1 MRTDRSDA
9 HRGSGMSG
17 GTLGIV
23 AAVAIGI
30 VLMSTAL
37 WLSQRGRRPP
47 DTHAVAVPGLTVV
60 TLGMRGSGKTLLL
73 AGMYRCMRTP
83 SDREFY
89 LRAPHDQAIEL
100 SRWFQDVE
108 GPDDI
113 WPARTRKPGTREFV
127 FDLLTPDGG
136 GREPVLRIRYLECAG
151 ELLTEPHGSTAR
163 AELLSAVH
171 DADAL
176 IGIVDG
182 LRVLQAF
189 HGDHRGAADLRR
201 SVDAMAS
208 AMSTARSPV
217 TFVVTKW
224 DLLDDLHPDA
234 NVRLGIVRTLLMEL
248 AGFRDLVREHGR
260 RRVIRLIPV
269 TALGHDFAVLDDGIV
284 HTKPGGPPAPE
295 NVELPL
301 STVVPD
307 VLVQAELALDAATRR
322 TIVAQARSQTVL
334 RPRDAMNALGA
345 VLARLAGR
353 SLATG
358 GIDLLVGSWLAP
370 FLDTHGDG
378 GPLPGSD
385 HQAALTEADRRAQR
399 AILARRQV
407 IRNLQHQTSVLE
419 MGLPASRLDL
429 T

>member
-1 MRTDRSDA
+1 
-9 HRGSGMSG
+9 MSG

-30 VLMSTAL
+30 VLMWTAL
-37 WLSQRGRRPP
+37 WLSQRGHRPRETP
-47 DTHAVAVPGLTVV
+47 AVAVPGLTVV

-83 SDREFY
+83 ADREFY
-89 LRAPHDQAIEL
+89 LRAPLDQAIEL
-100 SRWFQDVE
+100 SRWSQE
-108 GPDDI
+108 LECPDDV

-127 FDLLTPDGG
+127 FDLLTPDAG
-136 GREPVLRIRYLECAG
+136 GREPALRIRYLECAG
-151 ELLTEPHGSTAR
+151 ELLTEPPGSTAR
-163 AELLSAVH
+163 AALLSAVH

-176 IGIVDG
+176 IGVVDG
-182 LRVLQAF
+182 LRVRQSL
-189 HGDHRGAADLRR
+189 HGDDHGAAALRR
-201 SVDAMAS
+201 SIDAMVS
-208 AMSTARSPV
+208 AMATARSPV

-234 NVRLGIVRTLLMEL
+234 NVRLGIVRGLLMEH

-269 TALGHDFAVLDDGIV
+269 TAVGHDFAMLDNGTV
-284 HTKPGGPPAPE
+284 HKKSHGPLAPE

-345 VLARLAGR
+345 VLGRLAGR

-370 FLDTHGDG
+370 FLDTYDG
-378 GPLPGSD
+378 GPLPGSGA
-385 HQAALTEADRRAQR
+385 QAALTEADRRAQR
-399 AILARRQV
+399 AILARREV
-407 IRNLQHQTSVLE
+407 IRNLQHQASVLE
-419 MGLPASRLDL
+419 IGLPASRLDL